1 MHSDSLETIHLCVHE
16 DPEGLWT
23 LQSNTQVCSV
33 VSASLCAWQERG
45 KGVSR
50 SRWISTPHCAKLTV
64 VEVMTHYT
72 HPSQVESKDLPM
84 FGASGWMSLQPPSS
98 SLIQGPPRV
107 APTAPHSGILG
118 IQPLS
123 LLKYLNIPCLSK
135 PAPWLEPLADRLLRF
150 LTC

>member
-1 MHSDSLETIHLCVHE
+1 ML
-16 DPEGLWT
+16 
-23 LQSNTQVCSV
+23 
-33 VSASLCAWQERG
+33 
-45 KGVSR
+45 
-50 SRWISTPHCAKLTV
+50 

-98 SLIQGPPRV
+98 SLIQRPPRV

-123 LLKYLNIPCLSK
+123 LLKHLNIPCLSK